1 MAQGAKQVKRA
12 VNSRFSRYRYIAEP
26 VTRRT
31 GGYFSSTSPNIYSI
45 EEDWLQL
52 IHDLKSNKPHGEV
65 SVETCFPKLAPELLR
80 LESPTKVSCIQPL
93 GDLSGVHWRQIFFFF
108 T

>member
-45 EEDWLQL
+45 EEDWLSL
-52 IHDLKSNKPHGEV
+52 FM
-65 SVETCFPKLAPELLR
+65 T
-80 LESPTKVSCIQPL
+80 
-93 GDLSGVHWRQIFFFF
+93 
-108 T
+108 